1 MPSSPFHAGER
12 LAQARVG
19 VRDRVETIG
28 RHMIRT
34 AMPDQHRELFATLPY
49 LVLGGVDDRARPWAS
64 MVAGRPGFVTSPDAT
79 TLVIDAA
86 PRPGDP
92 LATALAPGA
101 PIGVLGIELATRR
114 RNRAN
119 GVVRAR
125 HGEKLSIDVR
135 QSFGNCPKYIH
146 GRAPTQGAPDASGVG
161 TGATTHGSRLP
172 DLLVAQLRAADTFF
186 IASATADAGHGDG
199 SDGVDVSH
207 RGGNPGFV
215 RVDQAAT
222 TTLTFPD
229 FLGNFLFNTI
239 GNLLA
244 NPRAGLV
251 VPDFHRGSLLSLT
264 GTTEIVWDGPEV
276 ESFAGAERLIRF
288 HVDLAHELPGRLG
301 TAWSAPASSRHLVD
315 TGRW

>member
-1 MPSSPFHAGER
+1 MPTSPFHAGER
-12 LAQARVG
+12 FAQARVG
-19 VRDRVETIG
+19 VRDRVESIG
-28 RHMIRT
+28 RHMIRG

-49 LVLGGVDDRARPWAS
+49 LVLGGVDDRGRPWAT
-64 MVAGRPGFVTSPDAT
+64 MVAGAPGFVTSPDAT
-79 TLVIDAA
+79 TLVLDAV
-86 PRPGDP
+86 PGPGDP
-92 LATALAPGA
+92 LATALTPGA
-101 PIGVLGIELATRR
+101 PVGVLGIELATRR

-125 HGEKLSIDVR
+125 QAEQLTIEVQ

-146 GRAPTQGAPDASGVG
+146 GRTPTAAAPAATAPHTA
-161 TGATTHGSRLP
+161 ATAHGDRLP
-172 DLLVAQLRAADTFF
+172 DELVGQLRAADTFF

-215 RVDQAAT
+215 RVDQGVR

-229 FLGNFLFNTI
+229 FTGNFMFNTV
-239 GNLLA
+239 GNLVV

-251 VPDFHRGSLLSLT
+251 VPDFRRGGLLSLT

-276 ESFAGAERLIRF
+276 DAFAGAERLIRF
-288 HVDLAHELPGRLG
+288 HVDDAHVLPERLG
-301 TAWSAPASSRHLVD
+301 AAWTSPDPSRHLAH

>member
-1 MPSSPFHAGER
+1 MPTSPFHAGER
-12 LAQARVG
+12 FAQTRVG
-19 VRDRVETIG
+19 VRDRVESIG
-28 RHMIRT
+28 RHMIRP
-34 AMPDQHRELFATLPY
+34 AMPDPHRELFATLPY

-64 MVAGRPGFVTSPDAT
+64 MVAGPPGFVSSPDAT
-79 TLVIDAA
+79 TLVVDAM
-86 PRPGDP
+86 PGPGDP
-92 LATALAPGA
+92 LAAALTAGA

-125 HGEKLSIDVR
+125 TNARLTIEVR

-146 GRAPTQGAPDASGVG
+146 GRTPTQAAPDARGD
-161 TGATTHGSRLP
+161 TAATAHAGRLP
-172 DLLVAQLRAADTFF
+172 DALAALLRAADTFF

-215 RVDQAAT
+215 RVDQAAR

-229 FLGNFLFNTI
+229 FTGNFMFNTI
-239 GNLLA
+239 GNLLV

-251 VPDFHRGSLLSLT
+251 FPDFARGSLLSLT

-276 ESFAGAERLIRF
+276 DAFAGAERLIRF
-288 HVDLAHELPGRLG
+288 HVDEAHQLPGRLAA
-301 TAWSAPASSRHLVD
+301 AWSSPEPARHLAG
-315 TGRW
+315 TGHW

>member
-1 MPSSPFHAGER
+1 MPRSPFHAGER

-19 VRDRVETIG
+19 VRDRVESIG
-28 RHMIRT
+28 RHMIRA

-64 MVAGRPGFVTSPDAT
+64 MVAGPPGFVTSPDAT

-86 PRPGDP
+86 PGPGDP
-92 LATALAPGA
+92 LATALVSGA

-125 HGEKLSIDVR
+125 QGDQLTIDVR

-146 GRAPTQGAPDASGVG
+146 GRAPTQGAPAAISA
-161 TGATTHGSRLP
+161 GATTHGRRLP
-172 DLLVAQLRAADTFF
+172 DPLVARLRAADTFF

-207 RGGNPGFV
+207 RGGHPGFV

-229 FLGNFLFNTI
+229 FLGNFMFNTI

-251 VPDFHRGSLLSLT
+251 VPDFRRGDLLSLT

-276 ESFAGAERLIRF
+276 EAFAGAERLIRF
-288 HVDLAHELPGRLG
+288 HVDAAHELPGRLG
-301 TAWSAPASSRHLVD
+301 AAWSEPAPARHLAD